1 MSSNSQEKTSVRDW
15 WQAVKVQF
23 HKVIWPEPKLVAKET
38 VVVLITSL
46 ILGLIIALLDSG
58 LLEVVD
64 RIISI

>member
-1 MSSNSQEKTSVRDW
+1 MSSDSSQKTSVRSW

-38 VVVLITSL
+38 VVILIISL